1 VHIVIAGWYRPGTGF
16 SRVLQ
21 EIAARFVWRARVSW
35 IGIGAEG
42 ERRTL
47 DNGVALWPVPTGCGD
62 PVGAYLIRDN
72 WAELASDAL
81 LVLNDLWYLEHYAR
95 VLQPILAGVPMLGYL
110 PLDGSIPADLTLPRL
125 DGFHALATFTRVA
138 ALELTAALRAQGQ
151 SLPVSVVGH
160 GVETSVFKPH
170 DDLEEVGFSARPR
183 MRRAQPLFDLP
194 EPAFVVLNASRPD
207 PRKCIGLSIAAFAQ
221 FVAQR
226 KQRYPAYLCLH
237 QAIAHAEQ
245 AQTLRTQIS
254 ELGLDG
260 KVIWWPK
267 ESGPVDDTTL
277 NALYNACALG
287 LNSSLGE
294 GFGLVSFEHAAT
306 GAPQLLPDSPTLA
319 ELWGDA
325 ASRFGPLTPI
335 QTPNSPLMMAIAAPE
350 IVAQALLA
358 LECPE
363 RYATLARAAFN
374 KARASELSW
383 DDVAEALWGLCI
395 TTTHS

>member
-16 SRVLQ
+16 TRVLQ
-21 EIAARFVWRARVSW
+21 EIAARFVQRARVSW
-35 IGIGAEG
+35 VGIGAEG
-42 ERRTL
+42 ERRIL
-47 DNGVALWPVPTGCGD
+47 DNGVALWPVPSGCGD

-72 WAELASDAL
+72 WAELAPDAL

-125 DGFHALATFTRVA
+125 DGFQALASFTQVA
-138 ALELTAALRAQGQ
+138 ALELTKALRAQAQ
-151 SLPVSVVGH
+151 LLAVSVVGH
-160 GVETSVFKPH
+160 GVESSVFKPY
-170 DDLEEVGFSARPR
+170 DNLEEIGFSALPR
-183 MRRAQPLFDLP
+183 MQRAQRLFDLP

-207 PRKCIGLSIAAFAQ
+207 PRKCIALSIAAFAQ
-221 FVAQR
+221 FVAR
-226 KQRYPAYLCLH
+226 RTQRYPVYLCLH

-245 AQTLRTQIS
+245 AQTLRAQIT

-267 ESGPVDDTTL
+267 ASGPVDDATL
-277 NALYNACALG
+277 NALYNACAVG
-287 LNSSLGE
+287 LNTSLGE

-325 ASRFGPLTPI
+325 ALRFGPLTPI
-335 QTPNSPLMMAIAAPE
+335 QTPHSPLSMATATPE
-350 IVAQALLA
+350 NVAQALIEVDHPVRFA
-358 LECPE
+358 
-363 RYATLARAAFN
+363 ARACGAYA
-374 KARASELSW
+374 KACAPELRWDEVARA
-383 DDVAEALWGLCI
+383 LWRLC
-395 TTTHS
+395 TSTPE